1 MILAMTLLLS
11 CQKKDDAQRPPALTT
26 QNASDYFVDYISH
39 QSVVNSVQ
47 STFYFTLKLK
57 NVSELNK
64 VIVYSDNFLTWG
76 IQTTVLALK
85 TTNQTIWIGNGLH
98 CTYWYKF
105 FLNDGRVIET
115 LTKELKR

>member
-1 MILAMTLLLS
+1 MRIIMILAMTLLLS
-11 CQKKDDAQRPPALTT
+11 CQKKDDA
-26 QNASDYFVDYISH
+26 
-39 QSVVNSVQ
+39 
-47 STFYFTLKLK
+47 
-57 NVSELNK
+57 
-64 VIVYSDNFLTWG
+64 
-76 IQTTVLALK
+76 QTTVLALK